1 MGLVGSR
8 RPFPILDT
16 SRRRGALPLAP
27 GNQNAA
33 GPRAGDGQGQ
43 RAGAVFFRIP
53 SIDVQGPARP
63 GPTWHGSMRH
73 GPMGLRPARHVVS
86 LRATGLT
93 FGPGTD
99 QAGLARP
106 VGVWRCQDG
115 KVVREEWGYDWE
127 WIV

>member
-8 RPFPILDT
+8 RPFPFLDA

-53 SIDVQGPARP
+53 SIDVQGAGPAQHGT
-63 GPTWHGSMRH
+63 GPCGT
-73 GPMGLRPARHVVS
+73 AR
-86 LRATGLT
+86 
-93 FGPGTD
+93 
-99 QAGLARP
+99 
-106 VGVWRCQDG
+106 
-115 KVVREEWGYDWE
+115 WGYAGTSCHAS
-127 WIV
+127 

>member
-53 SIDVQGPARP
+53 SIDPSRPNMARVHAARP
-63 GPTWHGSMRH
+63 HK
-73 GPMGLRPARHVVS
+73 ARAGTS
-86 LRATGLT
+86 CRAVMNRSEDAPKAET
-93 FGPGTD
+93 FF
-99 QAGLARP
+99 
-106 VGVWRCQDG
+106 VQDG
-115 KVVREEWGYDWE
+115 RGRAKKPEP
-127 WIV
+127 

>member
-1 MGLVGSR
+1 VGLVGSR

-53 SIDVQGPARP
+53 SIDVQA

-73 GPMGLRPARHVVS
+73 GPIRLGPARHVMPV
-86 LRATGLT
+86 RAMGLA

-99 QAGLARP
+99 QAALARP
-106 VGVWRCQDG
+106 VGVWRQQDG
-115 KVVREEWGYDWE
+115 EVVREKWGYAW
-127 WIV
+127 